1 MQVAKLCQSCYL
13 CMCLFIHMELLKVLK
28 VLINPFSGAADRF
41 CSQTGDFL
49 GLHAIKFFQ
58 VLCEI
63 TFELDSRISFL
74 SN

>member
-1 MQVAKLCQSCYL
+1 MYVSFYSHGAAES
-13 CMCLFIHMELLKVLK
+13 FFK